1 MTRLAGLLLVTGV
14 LMTGSACGSSHR
26 SAAYSGRLYSVGEVR
41 RTFAALGLELHRGQL
56 PAPGFV
62 YLVNNARLGPQRI
75 PSAPRV
81 VRVFVRTRRQASE
94 KTHFERGRNT
104 QVTRYANVTVF
115 SDSAFLLQVRSA
127 VSALRWGTASSLG
140 KPRRGLIVFGNS
152 IDRIRLDELRT
163 NVEKEL
169 GAGRSSRRGLVSY
182 FGGHLLVDY
191 WFHDGLY
198 TWVQYLETRWS
209 GFRTRS
215 GVHVGS
221 SRRALRALYPTCAN
235 GSCVLL
241 AGPGPDPVAT
251 VFTVQG
257 DKVVDIMIGR
267 FG

>member
-191 WFHDGLY
+191 WACTRGSS
-198 TWVQYLETRWS
+198 TWRRAGAASALDPESTS
-209 GFRTRS
+209 GRAGERS
-215 GVHVGS
+215 GLSTRPARTGAAFS
-221 SRRALRALYPTCAN
+221 S
-235 GSCVLL
+235 
-241 AGPGPDPVAT
+241 PGR
-251 VFTVQG
+251 
-257 DKVVDIMIGR
+257 GR
-267 FG
+267 TP